1 MASVFSYH
9 ASSFPYSSD
18 SYDQLNQS
26 PRPSH
31 RFHSAH
37 PIPHSN
43 STVEPIRLRIATIE
57 SPVIRNTFHP
67 FVEPWQ
73 TTPTGPR
80 RNQGGFM
87 TSSNKLRR
95 GVLMLLIGLSI
106 IGFIGP
112 SSATA
117 EGTAVSLP
125 VETVA
130 DYLYA
135 VIEADR
141 EVYTKHV
148 VERMQIKGVVVAS
161 ENWEEK
167 NTLPLPAQFLM
178 ESGRVMARKG
188 IGVQYRLISLW
199 PINKRNVA
207 RSEFEKEG
215 LGTILTHQTK
225 PYTGFVKEGGAR
237 YFQAVYPDLAVTQA
251 CIGCH
256 NSHPDSPKRD
266 FKINDVMGAIVI
278 SIPVK

>member
-1 MASVFSYH
+1 
-9 ASSFPYSSD
+9 
-18 SYDQLNQS
+18 
-26 PRPSH
+26 
-31 RFHSAH
+31 
-37 PIPHSN
+37 
-43 STVEPIRLRIATIE
+43 
-57 SPVIRNTFHP
+57 
-67 FVEPWQ
+67 
-73 TTPTGPR
+73 
-80 RNQGGFM
+80 M
-87 TSSNKLRR
+87 TSSGKWQS
-95 GVLMLLIGLSI
+95 GVLGLMFCLSVA
-106 IGFIGP
+106 GLVWP

-117 EGTAVSLP
+117 EGTAVSVP

-178 ESGRVMARKG
+178 ESGRVLGRKG

-207 RSEFEKEG
+207 RTEFEKEG

-225 PYTGFVKEGGAR
+225 PYTGFVKEGSTR
-237 YFQAVYPDLAVTQA
+237 YFQAVYPDLAVAQA

>member
-1 MASVFSYH
+1 MAS
-9 ASSFPYSSD
+9 SS
-18 SYDQLNQS
+18 
-26 PRPSH
+26 
-31 RFHSAH
+31 
-37 PIPHSN
+37 
-43 STVEPIRLRIATIE
+43 
-57 SPVIRNTFHP
+57 
-67 FVEPWQ
+67 
-73 TTPTGPR
+73 
-80 RNQGGFM
+80 
-87 TSSNKLRR
+87 KLQR
-95 GVLMLLIGLSI
+95 GVLISVFALGVA
-106 IGFIGP
+106 GFVGP
-112 SSATA
+112 SGAAT

-125 VETVA
+125 VEMVA

-141 EVYTKHV
+141 EVYTRHV
-148 VERMQIKGVVVAS
+148 VERMQSKGVVVAS

-178 ESGRVMARKG
+178 ESGRIMARKG

-207 RSEFEKEG
+207 SSEFEKLG
-215 LGTILTHQTK
+215 LGTVLTHPTK
-225 PYTGFVKEGGAR
+225 PYTGLVKEGGAR
-237 YFQAVYPDLAVTQA
+237 YFQAVYPDLAVAQA

>member
-1 MASVFSYH
+1 
-9 ASSFPYSSD
+9 
-18 SYDQLNQS
+18 
-26 PRPSH
+26 
-31 RFHSAH
+31 
-37 PIPHSN
+37 
-43 STVEPIRLRIATIE
+43 
-57 SPVIRNTFHP
+57 
-67 FVEPWQ
+67 
-73 TTPTGPR
+73 
-80 RNQGGFM
+80 M
-87 TSSNKLRR
+87 TSSNKWQS
-95 GVLMLLIGLSI
+95 GVLVLMFCFSVAGLVW
-106 IGFIGP
+106 P
-112 SSATA
+112 SSAAA

-135 VIEADR
+135 MIEADR

-148 VERMQIKGVVVAS
+148 VERMQTKGVVVAS

-178 ESGRVMARKG
+178 ESGRVMARKNIG
-188 IGVQYRLISLW
+188 IQYRLISLW

-225 PYTGFVKEGGAR
+225 PSTGFVKEGGTR

>member
-1 MASVFSYH
+1 KEVS
-9 ASSFPYSSD
+9 
-18 SYDQLNQS
+18 
-26 PRPSH
+26 
-31 RFHSAH
+31 
-37 PIPHSN
+37 
-43 STVEPIRLRIATIE
+43 
-57 SPVIRNTFHP
+57 
-67 FVEPWQ
+67 
-73 TTPTGPR
+73 
-80 RNQGGFM
+80 M
-87 TSSNKLRR
+87 TSSSKWQS
-95 GVLMLLIGLSI
+95 GVLVLMFCLSVAGLVW
-106 IGFIGP
+106 P

-135 VIEADR
+135 MIEADR

-178 ESGRVMARKG
+178 ESGRVMARKNIG
-188 IGVQYRLISLW
+188 IQYRLISLW

-266 FKINDVMGAIVI
+266 FKIN
-278 SIPVK
+278 

>member
-1 MASVFSYH
+1 
-9 ASSFPYSSD
+9 
-18 SYDQLNQS
+18 
-26 PRPSH
+26 
-31 RFHSAH
+31 
-37 PIPHSN
+37 
-43 STVEPIRLRIATIE
+43 
-57 SPVIRNTFHP
+57 
-67 FVEPWQ
+67 
-73 TTPTGPR
+73 
-80 RNQGGFM
+80 M
-87 TSSNKLRR
+87 TSSGKWQS
-95 GVLMLLIGLSI
+95 GVLVLVFCLSVAGLVW
-106 IGFIGP
+106 P

-117 EGTAVSLP
+117 EGTAVSVP

-178 ESGRVMARKG
+178 ESGRVLGRKG

-207 RSEFEKEG
+207 RTEFEKEG

-225 PYTGFVKEGGAR
+225 PYTGFVKEGGTR
-237 YFQAVYPDLAVTQA
+237 YFQAVYPDLAVAQA

>member
-1 MASVFSYH
+1 
-9 ASSFPYSSD
+9 
-18 SYDQLNQS
+18 
-26 PRPSH
+26 
-31 RFHSAH
+31 
-37 PIPHSN
+37 
-43 STVEPIRLRIATIE
+43 
-57 SPVIRNTFHP
+57 
-67 FVEPWQ
+67 
-73 TTPTGPR
+73 
-80 RNQGGFM
+80 M
-87 TSSNKLRR
+87 TSSGKWQS
-95 GVLMLLIGLSI
+95 GVLVLIFCLGVTGLI
-106 IGFIGP
+106 WP
-112 SSATA
+112 SNATA
-117 EGTAVSLP
+117 EGPAVSLP

-135 VIEADR
+135 MIEADR

-148 VERMQIKGVVVAS
+148 VERLQTKGIVVAS

-178 ESGRVMARKG
+178 ESGRVMARKNIG
-188 IGVQYRLISLW
+188 IQYRLISLW

>member
-1 MASVFSYH
+1 
-9 ASSFPYSSD
+9 
-18 SYDQLNQS
+18 
-26 PRPSH
+26 
-31 RFHSAH
+31 
-37 PIPHSN
+37 
-43 STVEPIRLRIATIE
+43 
-57 SPVIRNTFHP
+57 
-67 FVEPWQ
+67 
-73 TTPTGPR
+73 
-80 RNQGGFM
+80 M
-87 TSSNKLRR
+87 TSSSKWQS
-95 GVLMLLIGLSI
+95 GVLVLVFWLGVAGLVW
-106 IGFIGP
+106 P

-117 EGTAVSLP
+117 EEVAVSLP
-125 VETVA
+125 VEMVA

-178 ESGRVMARKG
+178 ESGRVMARKNIG
-188 IGVQYRLISLW
+188 IQYRLISLW

-207 RSEFEKEG
+207 RSEFEKIG
-215 LGTILTHQTK
+215 MGTILTHQTK
-225 PYTGFVKEGGAR
+225 PYTGFVKEGGTR

>member
-1 MASVFSYH
+1 
-9 ASSFPYSSD
+9 
-18 SYDQLNQS
+18 
-26 PRPSH
+26 
-31 RFHSAH
+31 
-37 PIPHSN
+37 
-43 STVEPIRLRIATIE
+43 
-57 SPVIRNTFHP
+57 
-67 FVEPWQ
+67 
-73 TTPTGPR
+73 
-80 RNQGGFM
+80 M
-87 TSSNKLRR
+87 TSSGKWQSRVL
-95 GVLMLLIGLSI
+95 VLMFCMSVA
-106 IGFIGP
+106 GFVSP

-130 DYLYA
+130 GYLYA
-135 VIEADR
+135 MIEADR

-148 VERMQIKGVVVAS
+148 VERMQTKGVVVAS

-178 ESGRVMARKG
+178 ESGRVMARKNIG
-188 IGVQYRLISLW
+188 IQYRLISLW

>member
-1 MASVFSYH
+1 
-9 ASSFPYSSD
+9 
-18 SYDQLNQS
+18 
-26 PRPSH
+26 
-31 RFHSAH
+31 
-37 PIPHSN
+37 
-43 STVEPIRLRIATIE
+43 
-57 SPVIRNTFHP
+57 
-67 FVEPWQ
+67 
-73 TTPTGPR
+73 
-80 RNQGGFM
+80 M
-87 TSSNKLRR
+87 TSSGKWQSGIL
-95 GVLMLLIGLSI
+95 VLMFCLSATGLVW
-106 IGFIGP
+106 P

-135 VIEADR
+135 MIEADR

-148 VERMQIKGVVVAS
+148 VERMQTRGVVVAS

-178 ESGRVMARKG
+178 ESGRVMARKNIG
-188 IGVQYRLISLW
+188 IQYRLISLW

>member
-1 MASVFSYH
+1 MA
-9 ASSFPYSSD
+9 
-18 SYDQLNQS
+18 
-26 PRPSH
+26 
-31 RFHSAH
+31 
-37 PIPHSN
+37 
-43 STVEPIRLRIATIE
+43 
-57 SPVIRNTFHP
+57 
-67 FVEPWQ
+67 
-73 TTPTGPR
+73 
-80 RNQGGFM
+80 
-87 TSSNKLRR
+87 SSNKLRWR
-95 GVLMLLIGLSI
+95 VLMLAFGL
-106 IGFIGP
+106 GAAGLAWP
-112 SSATA
+112 SSATT

-125 VETVA
+125 IEVVA
-130 DYLYA
+130 DYVHA

-148 VERMQIKGVVVAS
+148 VERMQVKGIVVAS
-161 ENWEEK
+161 ENWEQK

-207 RSEFEKEG
+207 SSEFEKTA
-215 LGTILTHQTK
+215 LGTVLTHPTK

-256 NSHPDSPKRD
+256 NAHQDSPKRD
-266 FKINDVMGAIVI
+266 FKINDVMGAMVI